1 VFPVSLPR
9 VHSYTWSDNDGEGA
23 AQSQGERTALNDPLG
38 LKDKEL
44 HLWVTYP
51 DREKKRAKR
60 KRKGGKPRRG
70 KRHLW
75 AVVIIEVLK
84 KEDLFSY
91 EVTLRRIYK
100 KDERLI
106 KVTVRNDPADQSD
119 DATVFSIV
127 SPPVKRLDA
136 LEQQLSMWAA
146 KRVYD
151 AIAETWSGVHSH
163 V

>member
-1 VFPVSLPR
+1 MSLPR
-9 VHSYTWSDNDGEGA
+9 IHSYTWSDRDAEGA
-23 AQSQGERTALNDPLG
+23 AQSRGERTAAHDPLG

-51 DREKKRAKR
+51 ERRKKRARR
-60 KRKGGKPRRG
+60 KQKGGKTRRS
-70 KRHLW
+70 KRRLW
-75 AVVIIEVLK
+75 AVVIIESLK
-84 KEDLFSY
+84 QEDPFTY
-91 EVTLRRIYK
+91 KVTLRRIYK
-100 KDERLI
+100 KDERII
-106 KVTVRNDPADQSD
+106 KVRVRNDPADQSD

-127 SPPVKRLDA
+127 SPPVKRLDS
-136 LEQQLSMWAA
+136 LEQHLSMWAA